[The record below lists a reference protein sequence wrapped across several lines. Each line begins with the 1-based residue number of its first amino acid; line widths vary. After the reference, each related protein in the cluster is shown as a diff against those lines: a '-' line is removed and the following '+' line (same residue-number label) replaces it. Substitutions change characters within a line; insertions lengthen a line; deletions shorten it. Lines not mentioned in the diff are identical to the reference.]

1 MTFEEFV
8 ELDDAQKRT
17 FYLSLEWHPFV
28 MALLDDTE
36 LHEGYPKVD
45 GLRRVGELLLG
56 DIIDSKPIEVFPV
69 NGNSL
74 GRATVSYSITF
85 RWWDTSERTYA
96 DVADVFN
103 DGQHGNINDDF
114 IVYALATAATRAE
127 GRALRKALKLKICT
141 AEEISDK
148 AKVVNRT
155 LTSGFVDDSIT
166 DNQIKFMNTRCRK
179 LDVDVMKLVNSN
191 GERYEKI
198 ERLTK
203 KQASTFIEMLN
214 SANRGETQMPQEV
227 LGYQENWRN

>member
-1 MTFEEFV
+1 M
-8 ELDDAQKRT
+8 
-17 FYLSLEWHPFV
+17 
-28 MALLDDTE
+28 
-36 LHEGYPKVD
+36 KV
-45 GLRRVGELLLG
+45 
-56 DIIDSKPIEVFPV
+56 
-69 NGNSL
+69 
-74 GRATVSYSITF
+74 A
-85 RWWDTSERTYA
+85 
-96 DVADVFN
+96 
-103 DGQHGNINDDF
+103 
-114 IVYALATAATRAE
+114 
-127 GRALRKALKLKICT
+127 
-141 AEEISDK
+141 
-148 AKVVNRT
+148 NRT